1 MPRGRPRQ
9 FDRDAALVRA
19 MDLFWRRGYQD
30 TSIAELTE
38 HLGIGSPSLY
48 AAFGSKAALFCEA
61 ADHYQAVEG
70 ARPAEE
76 MAAAPTA
83 RDGIERLLRGNVD
96 LFTRPG
102 GPRGCLLTRAT
113 LTCPAGD
120 ADVRAY
126 LERSRRE
133 RLRQIEDRLRQG
145 VDDDE
150 RLPGADPDV
159 LAQHYDALVQ
169 GLAVRALEGA
179 SRSALHQMV
188 DFAMAAWDAS
198 ATASARSALPQG

>member
-61 ADHYQAVEG
+61 ADHYPAAEG

-76 MAAAPTA
+76 MGAAATA

-96 LFTRPG
+96 LFTRPD

-113 LTCPAGD
+113 LSCPAGD
-120 ADVRAY
+120 GTVLSY
-126 LERSRRE
+126 LARSRRE
-133 RLRQIEDRLRQG
+133 RVQQIEDRLRRG
-145 VDDDE
+145 LADGE
-150 RLPGADPDV
+150 RLPGAGPAV

-179 SRSALHQMV
+179 SRETLHEAV
-188 DFAMAAWDAS
+188 DFAMAAWEAIV
-198 ATASARSALPQG
+198 R